1 MVWFQCEDCGENLKK
16 PKLLNHFKICSAYKL
31 SCIDCGEIFTQ
42 QTVQGHTQCITEAE
56 KYGPKDQA
64 KSAHNAQNKVNKP
77 KPGLDIDINV
87 GLSTHPPWFCSLC
100 NTTTTSKQTL
110 LLHAD
115 GKKHR
120 GKAKAFHASKNQTDK
135 PQVSAANKDDING
148 VPKIDSADKK
158 SADILDEMK
167 APSGPFNT
175 VAISVGEEESL
186 PKKKRKVDAP
196 DHIEHD
202 DVTEMADGEVI
213 QSNEKVA
220 KTGKRLRN
228 CAESVQIGHHQDT
241 KDPAKDSSE
250 QKIRWKKLIV
260 SILKSHPDGVLK
272 VKKLQKLVKKSLQE
286 SGMTE
291 GKDQLQTKLMDK
303 ITSSSRFIVDG
314 KYIHLAN
321 KTKSS

>member
-175 VAISVGEEESL
+175 
-186 PKKKRKVDAP
+186 KKRKVDAP

-202 DVTEMADGEVI
+202 DVTEMAEAN
-213 QSNEKVA
+213 QF
-220 KTGKRLRN
+220 

-272 VKKLQKLVKKSLQE
+272 VKKLQKLIKKSLQE